1 MDQVFGEEAEKET
14 AKFNEEDIEA
24 ILSRRAKRV
33 VAPTPAGG
41 GGDGAAPAAST
52 FSTATFVP
60 DSAGPDID
68 YDDPLFWEKLMP
80 KAKSAAAAGAADTKD
95 NQAGRSRRGVTRLGF
110 DGAGGPGDA
119 GATKSR
125 IRQAGSEEEY
135 KSDASGSGYGSGPGA
150 AKRSSGWTQ
159 SDMKSVKRALL
170 SLGFGRCM
178 KSGTIII
185 NAFSN
190 GLL

>member
-1 MDQVFGEEAEKET
+1 MNQVVQVFGEEAEKET

-33 VAPTPAGG
+33 VAPTHTGG
-41 GGDGAAPAAST
+41 GGDGAAPAST

-80 KAKSAAAAGAADTKD
+80 KAKSAAAAGEADTKD
-95 NQAGRSRRGVTRLGF
+95 SQSARSRRTVARLGF
-110 DGAGGPGDA
+110 DAAGGDA

-125 IRQAGSEEEY
+125 IRQAGSDEEY
-135 KSDASGSGYGSGPGA
+135 KSDGSGSGYGSGTAG
-150 AKRSSGWTQ
+150 AKRGSSWTQ
-159 SDMKSVKRALL
+159 SDMKLVKRALM
-170 SLGFGRCM
+170 SIGFGR
-178 KSGTIII
+178 
-185 NAFSN
+185 
-190 GLL
+190 

>member
-1 MDQVFGEEAEKET
+1 MNQVVQVFGEEAEKET

-33 VAPTPAGG
+33 VAPTHTGG

-80 KAKSAAAAGAADTKD
+80 KAKSVAAAGEADSKD
-95 NQAGRSRRGVTRLGF
+95 DQGGRSRRTVARLGF
-110 DGAGGPGDA
+110 DAAGGDT

-125 IRQAGSEEEY
+125 IRQAGSDEEY
-135 KSDASGSGYGSGPGA
+135 KSDASGSGYGSGTGV

-170 SLGFGRCM
+170 SLGFGRY
-178 KSGTIII
+178 K
-185 NAFSN
+185 
-190 GLL
+190 